1 MRNLLYLLI
10 GLFVFQ
16 QQAIADQYFNVFS
29 PDKKLQLNFYLSR
42 DGIPYY
48 SLNMDNASILKRGRL
63 GLQIASGDSF
73 DQDFEL
79 DRIDTISKSEPW
91 SPIWGEEKHIA
102 SDYIQMLVSLR
113 QAKFQNRLFQIEF
126 RLFNN
131 GMGFRYLFSDT
142 AVLTNFI
149 ICDELTSFP
158 LSADHKAFWIPGDYD
173 TNEFVY
179 SYTKLS
185 DIHSLKE
192 RKENDISFKSPISD
206 STVQTPFTMKTKAS
220 NFISIHE
227 AGLVNY
233 PAMNLDVN
241 RTDFSLKCNLVPDPH
256 GNKAYLHSGDRSPW
270 RVVLVARKAGEL
282 VTNRVVLNL
291 NEDSKLKHTDYIK
304 PGKFVGVW
312 WEMHIGKSTWAYSKK
327 VNWNHDSDITNP
339 SGKHGATTENVKRY
353 IDFASK
359 NKLDYVLVEGWNRGW
374 ENWYGSGLERI
385 FSFTKSYPDFDMQG
399 ISDYAKSRNVKLI
412 MHHETSAAVTDYE
425 WQMDTAFKLI
435 AQFNY
440 GAIKSGYVGK
450 IIPRGEH
457 HDGQWMINHYNR
469 VLEKA
474 AASNLMIDVH
484 EPVRPTGLHRT
495 YPNFMACEAAR
506 GNEFNAWSLGNPPDH
521 ETILPFTRLLG
532 GPMDYTPGIFQIKMN
547 AYDPK
552 KSEQVH
558 TTLCK
563 QLALYVTMYSPLQ
576 MAADLIENYEQRMD
590 AFQFIKDVPTNWDT
604 SIVLDAEPGDFL
616 YMARKERDQAN
627 WFVGAITD
635 EKPRE
640 FLLNLNFLD
649 PEKKYQATFYR
660 DADKAD
666 WKNNPMEYEIDQKKV
681 KSGDKMKIKLA
692 PGGGCAISILEI
704 KN

>member
-1 MRNLLYLLI
+1 MRNFIYLLFS
-10 GLFVFQ
+10 LFFINQEVL
-16 QQAIADQYFNVFS
+16 ADQYFNVFS

-42 DGIPYY
+42 EGIPYY
-48 SLNMDNASILKRGRL
+48 SLNMDNSSVLKRGRL
-63 GLQIASGDSF
+63 GIQIASGDSF
-73 DQDFEL
+73 DEDFEL
-79 DRIDTISKSEPW
+79 ERIDTISKSEPW

-102 SDYIQMLVSLR
+102 SEYIQMLVSLR
-113 QAKFQNRLFQIEF
+113 QAKYQNRLFQIEF
-126 RLFNN
+126 KLFNN
-131 GMGFRYLFSDT
+131 GLGFRYLFSDST
-142 AVLTNFI
+142 ELNNFI

-185 DIHSLKE
+185 DIHCLKE

-206 STVQTPFTMKTKAS
+206 STVQTPFTMKAKGS
-220 NFISIHE
+220 YFISIHE
-227 AGLVNY
+227 AGLINY

-241 RTDFSLKCNLVPDPH
+241 RSDFTLKCNLVPDPH

-270 RVVLVARKAGEL
+270 RVILLARKAGEL
-282 VTNRVVLNL
+282 LTNRVIINL
-291 NEDSKLKHTDYIK
+291 NEPSKLVQTDYIK

-312 WEMHIGKSTWAYSKK
+312 WEMHVGKSSWSYSNKI
-327 VNWNHDSDITNP
+327 NWNHDSDILNP
-339 SGKHGATTENVKRY
+339 SGKHGATNENVKRY
-353 IDFASK
+353 IDFASQ

-374 ENWYGSGLERI
+374 ENWYGSGLERV
-385 FSFTKSYPDFDMQG
+385 FSFTKSYPDFDMQLM
-399 ISDYAKSRNVKLI
+399 SDYAKSRNVKLI

-425 WQMDTAFKLI
+425 WQLENAFQLTSR
-435 AQFNY
+435 FNY
-440 GAIKSGYVGK
+440 GAIKTGYVGK

-457 HDGQWMINHYNR
+457 HDGQWMVNHYNR
-469 VLEKA
+469 IAAKA
-474 AASNLMIDVH
+474 ATYNLMLDVH

-495 YPNFMACEAAR
+495 YPNLMACEAAR

-532 GPMDYTPGIFQIKMN
+532 GPMDYTPGIFEIKMN
-547 AYDPK
+547 VYNPTK
-552 KSEQVH
+552 TEQVH

-563 QLALYVTMYSPLQ
+563 QLALYVTMYCPLQ
-576 MAADLIENYEQRMD
+576 MAADLIENYEKRMD

-604 SIVLDAEPGDFL
+604 TIVLDAEPGDFL
-616 YMARKERDQAN
+616 YMARKERNQSN

-640 FLLNLNFLD
+640 LSINFSFLHSD
-649 PEKKYQATFYR
+649 KKYQATIYR

-666 WKNNPMEYEIDQKKV
+666 WKNNPMEYKIEQRKIG
-681 KSGDKMKIKLA
+681 STDKMKIKLA
-692 PGGGCAISILEI
+692 PGGGCAISLIEI